1 MFLLPHRPLVRRL
14 GLLPLSPQAHPL
26 PLRLLGLPA
35 RSVHPCRARVSPCVR
50 RHPALRARLV
60 RPRLRKGTRP
70 RRRALLAPVSAL
82 ARRKACVLRV
92 PRNPIVRPERRKV
105 APVEPLAKAVGL
117 AVLRR
122 AFRSGLALAAPV
134 AATTKLP

>member
-1 MFLLPHRPLVRRL
+1 
-14 GLLPLSPQAHPL
+14 
-26 PLRLLGLPA
+26 
-35 RSVHPCRARVSPCVR
+35 
-50 RHPALRARLV
+50 
-60 RPRLRKGTRP
+60 
-70 RRRALLAPVSAL
+70 
-82 ARRKACVLRV
+82 V